1 VGGGI
6 KLRGVTGELHVA
18 TAIGS
23 ILAELLAGSAIE
35 NSYLST
41 GSGDVTVFIP
51 SNLAV
56 TVQAQNDSPGRLGR
70 IVSDFP
76 EVRVRNGAASR
87 QGRVVASGA
96 INGGGPQLV
105 IAAANGTIFLRRQK

>member
-1 VGGGI
+1 
-6 KLRGVTGELHVA
+6 VTGELRVA
-18 TAIGS
+18 TAVGS
-23 ILAELLAGSAIE
+23 ILAELLSGGVIE
-35 NSYLST
+35 DSFLST

-56 TVQAQNDSPGRLGR
+56 TVEAQNDSPGRLGR

-76 EVRVRNGAASR
+76 EIRVRNGAATSR
-87 QGRVVASGA
+87 GRVVATGA